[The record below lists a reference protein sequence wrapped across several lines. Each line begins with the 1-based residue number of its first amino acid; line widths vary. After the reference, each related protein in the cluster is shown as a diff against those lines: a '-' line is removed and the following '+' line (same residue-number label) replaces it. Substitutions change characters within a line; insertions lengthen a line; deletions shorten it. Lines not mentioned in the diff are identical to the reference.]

1 MGNGPST
8 VRSARRQQAER
19 SNDMTL
25 IHAVMV
31 CIILLILIQ
40 FLLLMVAVEG
50 LQGGRNAI
58 LLPAAAGSGLCFLAS
73 CWLIR
78 YVAVRR
84 AGRS

>member
-1 MGNGPST
+1 MGDGPST

-19 SNDMTL
+19 SKEMTL

-50 LQGGRNAI
+50 LQGGRSAI
-58 LLPAAAGSGLCFLAS
+58 LLPAAAGSGACFLAS

-78 YVAVRR
+78 YVASRR
-84 AGRS
+84 A